1 MKQYLFILLTA
12 LVLFSCKEDTNPVI
26 VDPPNPF
33 AQTAIAWP
41 SLQNAPW
48 PMYRHDPQLTG
59 RSQYAGPTKGIISD
73 TVNVMPYSVLYCGIT
88 IDKNNNAFIPF
99 DFRSTENLWSY
110 NLISKTIQWKSTIP
124 QLMVENINMPTVTS
138 NGNIIFSSRDLCIIS
153 PSGQVVHQNNTPFI
167 TGFSSNIDKDGNIFF
182 SRVKTKTLYCVTGSG
197 QTLWTFTDPRIR
209 DDGYHISFSPD
220 GKTLYIP
227 CLSGNSLLALDIAS
241 REVKWSF
248 GTLPLFSPPI
258 VDNQGNIYFQKST
271 LQNEPVDTFYCLKPD
286 GTVRWLYSF
295 KKVNAIAVN
304 YYGVEPATIDKEGN
318 IYLSAPR
325 DTIVSLT
332 NDGKLRWKLPLTAYK
347 GTEQLVCD
355 VNGTIYCATWD
366 NHVLAISKSGSIL
379 WSLKLSSSNDTWF
392 ASLSL
397 ADGKL
402 IVTGATDKIYII
414 E

>member
-1 MKQYLFILLTA
+1 MKRYLPVLFTA

-153 PSGQVVHQNNTPFI
+153 PNGQVVHQNNTPFI
-167 TGFSSNIDKDGNIFF
+167 AGFTSSVDKAGNIYYMRQTPKSFF
-182 SRVKTKTLYCVTGSG
+182 CMSSSG
-197 QTLWTFTDPRIR
+197 TPLWTISDARMQET
-209 DDGYHISFSPD
+209 GYALSFSPD
-220 GKTLYIP
+220 GKTMYVP
-227 CLSGNSLLALDIAS
+227 CETANDLVALDVSAHDII
-241 REVKWSF
+241 WSF
-248 GTLPLFSPPI
+248 GTTGLFTPPLI
-258 VDNQGNIYFQKST
+258 DNQGHIYYHTNNWQSNTDDT
-271 LQNEPVDTFYCLKPD
+271 LYCLNPN
-286 GTVRWLYSF
+286 GSVRWLYRYH
-295 KKVNAIAVN
+295 KVQPITS
-304 YYGVEPATIDKEGN
+304 YYGVEPLTIDRDGN
-318 IYLSAPR
+318 IIALAPR

-392 ASLSL
+392 ASPSL